1 MDGAPLAF
9 GAAFAV
15 VFLAE
20 LGDKSQ
26 LFLVAQATRRP
37 PWRVLVEAV
46 AAFALLTALAVTVGA
61 LLAQWVSGF
70 FLALVS
76 GLLFL
81 TFGVLAMREAGREA
95 VPAEDPSARL
105 RIGGTFG
112 LLIVVEMGDKTQLA
126 TAALAASSG
135 HMLATGLGAWAAESL
150 CAVLA
155 VAVGAG
161 LRGKLDPRR
170 RAAWSAVLFFVVGIV
185 TLGYA
190 VWTQVEV
197 A

>member
-1 MDGAPLAF
+1 MAF

-26 LFLVAQATRRP
+26 LFLITQAARLP
-37 PWRVLVEAV
+37 PWRVFAEAL
-46 AAFALLTALAVTVGA
+46 AAFALLTALAVTAGA
-61 LLAQWVSGF
+61 LLAQWVSP
-70 FLALVS
+70 FLLAVAS

-81 TFGVLAMREAGREA
+81 TFGVLAMREAGRA
-95 VPAEDPSARL
+95 ARADDPAPAL

-126 TAALAASSG
+126 TAALAGSGG
-135 HMLATGLGAWAAESL
+135 HMLATGLGAWAAEAL
-150 CAVLA
+150 CAALA
-155 VAVGAG
+155 IAVGAG
-161 LRGKLDPRR
+161 LRGRLDPRR
-170 RAAWSAVLFFVVGIV
+170 RAAWSALLFFVAGIV
-185 TLGYA
+185 TLAYA